1 MLNGNSHHWNN
12 ELHLKYGSV
21 VRYAPNNLSY
31 TDERAWKEIHGFK
44 KPSPFKDPEAY
55 GLPPN
60 QVPGLLSAPDEQHAR
75 MRRVFAHAFSDKA
88 LKEQEPLFVQYI
100 DVLVSKLK
108 EMSKAE
114 PNESIDIVR
123 WLNFTTFD
131 IMGDLTFGE
140 PLGLLEKSDY
150 TPWAA
155 LIFQV
160 LRAGTYIRVLK
171 MSPIFN
177 RILKV
182 WIPSGLKKKRDEH
195 FNFSID
201 RVNKRLDTKTE
212 RPDIWGLVLRQQELG
227 RGLSLDEMHSNA
239 GLFMGAGTETT
250 ATELSGLL
258 YYLLSNPDK
267 MATLVK
273 EIRTAFPTEEEMSM
287 ERIAKLK
294 YLHACL
300 EEGLRMYPPVPIGLP
315 RVVPGKGTKI
325 CDEFIPGGVS
335 LALRSTTPHQSNITT
350 S

>member
-1 MLNGNSHHWNN
+1 MIAGTAHHWNIN
-12 ELHLKYGSV
+12 LHRKYGPV
-21 VRYAPNNLSY
+21 VRYAPKNLSY
-31 TDERAWKEIHGFK
+31 TDERAWKDIHGFK
-44 KPSPFKDPEAY
+44 KPAPAKDPEAY

-60 QVPGLLSAPDEQHAR
+60 QVPGLLSAPDEAHAR
-75 MRRVFAHAFSDKA
+75 MRRIFAHAFSDKA
-88 LKEQEPLFVQYI
+88 LKEQEPLFVKYI
-100 DVLVSKLK
+100 DVLVSKIK
-108 EMSKAE
+108 GMAKSK
-114 PNESIDIVR
+114 PHTPIDIVR

-177 RILKV
+177 GILKV

-195 FNFSID
+195 FKFSID
-201 RVNKRLDTKTE
+201 RVNKRLENKSE
-212 RPDIWGLVLRQQELG
+212 RPDIWGLVLRQIELG

-258 YYLLSNPDK
+258 YYLLSNPEK
-267 MATLVK
+267 MTILVE
-273 EIRTAFPTEEEMSM
+273 EIRTAFPTEEDMSM
-287 ERIAKLK
+287 EGIARLE

-300 EEGLRMYPPVPIGLP
+300 EESLRLYPPVPIGLP
-315 RVVPGKGTKI
+315 RVVPAKGTKI
-325 CDEFIPGGVS
+325 CDDFIPGGVC
-335 LALRSTTPHQSNITT
+335 T
-350 S
+350 SFLFLVLY

>member
-1 MLNGNSHHWNN
+1 MVAGTSHHWHHK
-12 ELHLKYGSV
+12 LHLKYGPV

-31 TDERAWKEIHGFK
+31 TDERAWKEIYGFK
-44 KPSPFKDPEAY
+44 KPAPFKNPEAY
-55 GLPPN
+55 GVPPN
-60 QVPGLLSAPDEQHAR
+60 KVPGLLSAGDEAHSR
-75 MRRVFAHAFSDKA
+75 MRRVFSHAFSDKA
-88 LKEQEPLFVQYI
+88 LKEQEPLFVKYI
-100 DVLVSKLK
+100 DVLVSKIK
-108 EMSKAE
+108 EMATAE
-114 PNESIDIVR
+114 PEKPIDIVR

-171 MSPIFN
+171 MSPLIN
-177 RILKV
+177 AVLKL
-182 WIPSGLKKKRDEH
+182 WIPRSLKKKRDEH

-201 RVNKRLDTKTE
+201 RVNKRLDTKSE

-258 YYLLSNPDK
+258 YYLLSNPTK
-267 MATLVK
+267 MDILVK
-273 EIRTAFPTEEEMSM
+273 EIREAFPTEEDMSM
-287 ERIAKLK
+287 ERIAKLE

-300 EEGLRMYPPVPIGLP
+300 EESLRMYPPVPIGLP
-315 RVVPGKGTKI
+315 RIVSGNGTKI
-325 CDEFIPGGVS
+325 CDDIIPAGVRLYS
-335 LALRSTTPHQSNITT
+335 IVPQCPSQ
-350 S
+350 